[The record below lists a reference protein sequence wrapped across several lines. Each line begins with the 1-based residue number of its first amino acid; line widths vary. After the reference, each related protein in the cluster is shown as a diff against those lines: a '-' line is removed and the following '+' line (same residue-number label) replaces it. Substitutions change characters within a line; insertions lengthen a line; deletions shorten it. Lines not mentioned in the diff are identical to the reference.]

1 VHKVDKGEQPACVEA
16 CSHSDH
22 NAMIFGDI
30 KDPESEISKKLA
42 EVSSIALRADMKLNP
57 GVRYQGI

>member
-1 VHKVDKGEQPACVEA
+1 MHKVDKGEQPACVEA
-16 CSHSDH
+16 CSNADH

-42 EVSSIALRADMKLNP
+42 EVSSTALRADMKLKP